1 MHTEAAP
8 THESDIHAVHAREL
22 KEPGEATASSNLP
35 YAMIPDYASPEEV
48 ARHDGYG
55 WCEGNVSYS
64 ASGKLRAITDD
75 DGIVLRWGPDLLW
88 MLNVSP

>member
-1 MHTEAAP
+1 MVWTAMSIDRSYNDAP
-8 THESDIHAVHAREL
+8 DKIVLTSLA
-22 KEPGEATASSNLP
+22 LP
-35 YAMIPDYASPEEV
+35 YAMMPDYASPEEI

-75 DGIVLRWGPDLLW
+75 DGIVVRLGPDLLW
-88 MLNVSP
+88 MLRIER